1 MSEISDHALA
11 VVVGFVLFGAILG
24 IMQLLQARRSRSV
37 EGVVRT
43 LEGSAAKALDKTEA
57 LEKTLRE
64 EDDLSHRPSL
74 YGIPYLAWILTSLI
88 ILFGFGILFFENLVP
103 PYAPPEVGTQVWFSY
118 KAPAAFEIEDHRIE
132 RHQVLLPRGE
142 TVTEADRRLVAEALK
157 RRVRVSGNLVWGTLM
172 LLVVFFFILL
182 YHMNILYPTSTE
194 KNKNLIL
201 IYLIMLIVLASAKVS
216 IFYDL
221 YSPYLIPVPWAGMA
235 ITIFVNRRIVPLTM
249 LISVIFVSIVSSF
262 DFTLYLV
269 LLAGG
274 LVSGTWVR
282 RARKRS
288 ELMLASLLLGTI
300 MALVFVFS
308 SMLQGKDLT
317 ELYTEIWSSFV
328 NGALAG
334 LLLLIFLPLFERL
347 FDLTSAFRLMELL
360 DLNTP
365 LLKELFFKAPG
376 TYQHS
381 MAVANISEMVASE
394 IGANDLLVRVGAY
407 YHDIG
412 KMFNPE
418 FFIENQSG
426 DSNPHDSLG
435 PVASAAAIRSHVI
448 LGLKLGREVKLP
460 GAVIDFIAEHH
471 GTSTID
477 YFFYKSKQLESSIKS
492 ERVFKYPGPKPQS
505 KETALVML
513 VDSVEAASRVMK
525 NRDEQTIR
533 DLINKIAQRKL
544 EQGELDRSGLTIG
557 ELKKIIDILTHILK
571 SSSHDRIAYPS
582 ASTPTPSPDEGAA
595 KGHVR
600 LLPKSKSKP

>member
-1 MSEISDHALA
+1 MNEISDHALA
-11 VVVGFVLFGAILG
+11 VVVGFVLFGAVLGVLQIL
-24 IMQLLQARRSRSV
+24 QRRRSRSV
-37 EGVVRT
+37 QGVVRT
-43 LEGSAAKALDKTEA
+43 IEGSAAKALDKNEA
-57 LEKTLRE
+57 LEKSLRE
-64 EDDLSHRPSL
+64 EDEIAAKPSL

-88 ILFGFGILFFENLVP
+88 ILLGFGILFFENLVP
-103 PYAPPEVGTQVWFSY
+103 PYAPPQVGSEVWFSY
-118 KAPAAFEIEDHRIE
+118 KAPAAFQIEGHRIE
-132 RHQVLLPRGE
+132 RHQVLVPRGA
-142 TVTEADRRLVAEALK
+142 TATEADRTLVTEALK
-157 RRVRVSGNLVWGTLM
+157 RRVRVGGSLVWGTLM

-182 YHMNILYPTSTE
+182 YHINILYPTSTE

-201 IYLIMLIVLASAKVS
+201 IYLIMLILMASAKTS

-221 YSPYLIPVPWAGMA
+221 FSPYLIPVPWAGMA
-235 ITIFVNRRIVPLTM
+235 IVIFVNRRIVPLTV

-262 DFTLYLV
+262 DFSLFLV

-288 ELMLASLLLGTI
+288 DLMLASLLLGTL
-300 MALVFVFS
+300 MALVFVFTAMVQS
-308 SMLQGKDLT
+308 RDLT
-317 ELYTEIWSSFV
+317 ELYTEIWMSFI

-334 LLLLIFLPLFERL
+334 LMLLLFLPLFERL

-381 MAVANISEMVASE
+381 MAVANIGEMVASE
-394 IGANDLLVRVGAY
+394 IGVNDLLVRVGAY

-418 FFIENQSG
+418 YFIENQTG
-426 DSNPHDSLG
+426 GPNPHDSLG
-435 PVASAAAIRSHVI
+435 PVASAAVVRSHVI
-448 LGLKLGREVKLP
+448 LGVKLGRQVKLP

-477 YFFYKSKQLESSIKS
+477 YFFHKSKQLESGIKS
-492 ERVFKYPGPKPQS
+492 ERVFKYPGPKPQT

-513 VDSVEAASRVMK
+513 VDSVEAASRVLK
-525 NRDEQTIR
+525 TRDEQTIR

-557 ELKKIIDILTHILK
+557 ELKKIIDTLAHILK
-571 SSSHDRIAYPS
+571 SSGHQRIVYPS
-582 ASTPTPSPDEGAA
+582 STPDATEEPAA
-595 KGHVR
+595 KVR
-600 LLPKSKSKP
+600 LVPKGKTKSQGQ